1 MSKPDKTLERFWDMP
16 QRDLLILLEATPAGL
31 TSDEAKQRL
40 RLHGPNS
47 LVAESRFAPLIGFL
61 RFFANPLV
69 LILLAAS
76 AISIVLGDH
85 VVGAIIIAIVL
96 LSVVVNF
103 YMEFQAR
110 HAVEDIRKQ
119 VATTAAVLRD
129 GREQELPV
137 AELVPGD
144 IIRLN
149 AGDLAPADARLLD
162 SKDLHVRESALTGES
177 LPVDKAAGDL
187 PAGQHTIA
195 DASNSLFLGTAVQT
209 GIGTA
214 VIVRTGKDTAFGAIA
229 QRLAMRPPETEFGRG
244 IRHFGMMITRVM
256 MLLVLFVLL
265 VNIVLHRPLLESFL
279 FSVALAVGMTP
290 EMMPMII
297 TISLAQGARRMARK
311 KVLVKQLTA
320 IEDFGSVEILC
331 SDKTGTLTEGEIAL
345 DRHVDVQ
352 GRDSDDVL
360 RFVYLNSYFQA
371 GIKSP
376 LDDAILKYQR
386 PAITEY
392 EKVDE
397 IPFDFNRKR
406 LSVVVRHGG
415 EDLLITKGEAES
427 MFAICA
433 TVTIDGVPQPFDES
447 RRAQATE
454 ILKKLSAD
462 GYRALGVA
470 FRKVEK
476 QDAYAVAA
484 EQDMTLAGFAAFL
497 DPPKEG
503 IVAVLEAL
511 KKNGVSVVIMT
522 GDNQYVTQKVA
533 HDVGLA
539 ADRMVTGSQV
549 DTMDDAAL
557 AYQAEHGAI
566 FARVSPEQK
575 NRVILGLKARGH
587 VVGYIGDGINDAPSL
602 HTADVGISVMNG
614 VDVAKDAAKIIL
626 LEKDLAVLNEGVSP
640 VGFRRQRSV
649 FQVIPGHGGTG
660 QHIRTT
666 AGIGHQPGVRFSTS
680 HQPGRLRRYAERSP
694 HGFDF
699 RVSGSNQCGVTTG
712 RAGAGDCAGDDVRRV
727 CRNRDRYRRR
737 CPSHF
742 SLRDYPRRRHTGF
755 SHGAGYARRNA
766 DDLHDGPGTGGRKDW
781 RRPGRSLVAVAEGC
795 GARASTDRRHDA
807 NHPRF
812 CRSRSGLCW
821 GVPGKRG
828 RPAGSAGH
836 GLSAACFGEGNRQ
849 QFSDYPSAEPQ
860 SVRPPL
866 PEMPARLW
874 CPMGRDAPHHDRISI
889 LMRASCLTLA
899 RTH

>member
-1 MSKPDKTLERFWDMP
+1 MSKPDKTLDRFWDMP

-61 RFFANPLV
+61 GFFANPLV

-85 VVGAIIIAIVL
+85 VGGAIIIAIVL

-119 VATTAAVLRD
+119 AATTAAVLRD

-144 IIRLN
+144 IVRLN
-149 AGDLAPADARLLD
+149 AGDLAPADVRLLD

-187 PAGQHTIA
+187 AAGQHTIA
-195 DASNSLFLGTAVQT
+195 DASNSIFLGTAVQT

-244 IRHFGMMITRVM
+244 IRHFGIMITRVM

-311 KVLVKQLTA
+311 KVLVKQLAA

-345 DRHVDVQ
+345 DRQVDFL
-352 GRDSDDVL
+352 GGDSDDVL

-376 LDDAILKYQR
+376 LDDAILKHEH

-406 LSVVVRHGG
+406 LSVVVRRGG
-415 EDLLITKGEAES
+415 EHLLITKGEAES
-427 MFAICA
+427 VFAICG
-433 TVTIDGVPQPFDES
+433 TVTIDGDPQPFDES
-447 RRAQATE
+447 RRAQAAETF
-454 ILKKLSAD
+454 KKLSAD
-462 GYRALGVA
+462 GYRVLGVA
-470 FRKVEK
+470 VRKVEK
-476 QDAYAVAA
+476 QDAYALAA
-484 EQDMTLAGFAAFL
+484 EREMTLAGFAAFL

-539 ADRMVTGSQV
+539 ADRMVTGEKV

-626 LEKDLAVLNEGVSP
+626 LEKDLAVLNDGVMEGRRCFANIMKYIIMGTSSNFGNMFSMAAASLFLKFLPMLPTQILLNNFLYDTSQIAVP
-640 VGFRRQRSV
+640 GDNVDPALLHKPKRWQIGFIRQFMTIIGPISSIYDFLTFGVLLWWFHAATNAPLFRTGWFVESLATQTLVV
-649 FQVIPGHGGTG
+649 FV
-660 QHIRTT
+660 IRT
-666 AGIGHQPGVRFSTS
+666 AGNPFRSRPSGQLLFSVVAVSVLGAVLPYT
-680 HQPGRLRRYAERSP
+680 PLGALL
-694 HGFDF
+694 GF
-699 RVSGSNQCGVTTG
+699 TPLPLPLL
-712 RAGAGDCAGDDVRRV
+712 GAISLLALTYLILVQAV
-727 CRNRDRYRRR
+727 KTWFYRR
-737 CPSHF
+737 HA
-742 SLRDYPRRRHTGF
+742 L
-755 SHGAGYARRNA
+755 
-766 DDLHDGPGTGGRKDW
+766 L
-781 RRPGRSLVAVAEGC
+781 
-795 GARASTDRRHDA
+795 
-807 NHPRF
+807 
-812 CRSRSGLCW
+812 
-821 GVPGKRG
+821 
-828 RPAGSAGH
+828 
-836 GLSAACFGEGNRQ
+836 
-849 QFSDYPSAEPQ
+849 
-860 SVRPPL
+860 
-866 PEMPARLW
+866 
-874 CPMGRDAPHHDRISI
+874 
-889 LMRASCLTLA
+889 
-899 RTH
+899 

>member
-1 MSKPDKTLERFWDMP
+1 MNQPDKTLDRFWDMP
-16 QRDLLILLEATPAGL
+16 QRDLLVLLQATPAGL

-47 LVAESRFAPLIGFL
+47 LVGESRFAPLLGFL
-61 RFFANPLV
+61 AFFANPLV

-76 AISIVLGDH
+76 AVSIVLGDH
-85 VVGAIIIAIVL
+85 VGGAIIIAIVL

-129 GREQELPV
+129 GHELELPV

-177 LPVDKAAGDL
+177 LPVDKAASDL

-244 IRHFGMMITRVM
+244 IRHFGLMITRVM

-320 IEDFGSVEILC
+320 IEDFGSIEILC

-345 DRHVDVQ
+345 DRHVDMQ
-352 GRDSDDVL
+352 GRDNDEVL
-360 RFVYLNSYFQA
+360 RFVYLNSYFQT

-406 LSVVVRHGG
+406 LSVVVRRGG
-415 EDLLITKGEAES
+415 ENFLITKGEAES

-433 TVTIDGVPQPFDES
+433 TVSIDGGAQPFDES
-447 RRAQATE
+447 RRAQAAET
-454 ILKKLSAD
+454 LKKLSAD

-476 QDAYAVAA
+476 QDSYPLAA
-484 EQDMTLAGFAAFL
+484 EREMTLIGFAAFL

-511 KKNGVSVVIMT
+511 KRNGVSVVVMT

-539 ADRMVTGSQV
+539 TDCIVTGDQL

-575 NRVILGLKARGH
+575 NRVILGLKARGR

-626 LEKDLAVLNEGVSP
+626 LEKDLAVLNDGVMEGRRCFANIMKYIIMGTSSNFGNMFSMAAASLFLKFLPMLPTQILLNNFLYDTSQIAVP
-640 VGFRRQRSV
+640 GDNVDPALLHKPKRWQIGFIRQFMTIIGPISSIYDFLTFGVLLWWFHAGSNPPLFRTGWFVESLATQTLVV
-649 FQVIPGHGGTG
+649 FV
-660 QHIRTT
+660 IRT
-666 AGIGHQPGVRFSTS
+666 AGNPF
-680 HQPGRLRRYAERSP
+680 RSRP
-694 HGFDF
+694 SGQLLISVVAITVVGAVLPYTPLGPLLGFTPLPL
-699 RVSGSNQCGVTTG
+699 SLL
-712 RAGAGDCAGDDVRRV
+712 GAISLLGLTYLFLVQV
-727 CRNRDRYRRR
+727 VKTWFYRR
-737 CPSHF
+737 HA
-742 SLRDYPRRRHTGF
+742 L
-755 SHGAGYARRNA
+755 
-766 DDLHDGPGTGGRKDW
+766 L
-781 RRPGRSLVAVAEGC
+781 
-795 GARASTDRRHDA
+795 
-807 NHPRF
+807 
-812 CRSRSGLCW
+812 
-821 GVPGKRG
+821 
-828 RPAGSAGH
+828 
-836 GLSAACFGEGNRQ
+836 
-849 QFSDYPSAEPQ
+849 
-860 SVRPPL
+860 
-866 PEMPARLW
+866 
-874 CPMGRDAPHHDRISI
+874 
-889 LMRASCLTLA
+889 
-899 RTH
+899 